1 MPLATDRT
9 EVGSDLSEPD
19 RDPQLQTPPDSSNT
33 NWRAEIGSIP
43 VLFGDGRRRDAGDL
57 VAELGCSR
65 VLLVS
70 DPGIRQAGHLQEMQ
84 TILANRGLE
93 VCTFDGVDENPSS
106 QQIEDGMAVAGPH
119 QPDCIVALGG
129 GSAMDCAK
137 GINFL
142 LTNGGRISDY
152 WGFGRATEPL
162 LPSIGIPTT
171 AGTGSEAQS
180 YALIS
185 DSTSHR
191 KMACGDPKARFRAV
205 ILDPSLTASA
215 PRRVAAAAGLDAVSH
230 AVETYVTTSR
240 NPVSRMLANQAWRL
254 LELHLENSL
263 AERTSTETRG
273 QMLLASHLAGAA
285 IEQSMLGAAHAGAN
299 PLTAAFDIPHGQ
311 AVALLLPHVVRF
323 NAVAVEDDYFELT
336 TAAGLQSSTGGGETL
351 ALRIEEMR
359 HNAGL
364 PNQLQQ
370 LGVSA
375 SELPELA
382 SAAALEW
389 TAQFNP
395 RPVSEVELLSLYESA
410 F

>member
-1 MPLATDRT
+1 MLLST
-9 EVGSDLSEPD
+9 EGTKVRSALSGASQD
-19 RDPQLQTPPDSSNT
+19 NKAHQPPDNSSA
-33 NWRAEIGSIP
+33 NWQAEIAAIR
-43 VLFGDGRRRDAGDL
+43 VLFGAGQRRDAGRL
-57 VAELGCSR
+57 VSDLGCAR

-70 DPGIRQAGHLQEMQ
+70 DPGIRQAGHLEEMQ
-84 TILANRGLE
+84 TILAGHGLE
-93 VCTFDGVDENPSS
+93 VCTFDGVDENPTC
-106 QQIEDGMAVAGPH
+106 QQVEEGTAVASPH
-119 QPDCIVALGG
+119 EPDCIVALGG

-142 LTNGGRISDY
+142 LTNGGKMSDY

-191 KMACGDPKARFRAV
+191 KMACGDPRGRFRAV
-205 ILDPSLTASA
+205 ILDPDLTASA

-230 AVETYVTTSR
+230 AVETFVTTSR
-240 NPVSRMLANQAWRL
+240 NPISSLLAKQAWTL
-254 LELHLENSL
+254 LEPHLEASL
-263 AERTSTETRG
+263 GNGTSIEIRG
-273 QMLLASHLAGAA
+273 QVLLAAHLAGAA

-311 AVALLLPHVVRF
+311 AIALLLPHVVRF
-323 NAVAVEDDYFELT
+323 NAVVVENDYLELT
-336 TAAGLQSSTGGGETL
+336 NAAGLDSSIGGGQAL
-351 ALRIEEMR
+351 ARRIDEMR
-359 HNAGL
+359 RQAGL
-364 PNQLQQ
+364 PTRLQQ
-370 LGVSA
+370 LGISA
-375 SELPELA
+375 AELPELA
-382 SAAALEW
+382 SAAAREW
-389 TAQFNP
+389 TAKFNP